1 MARITVEDCLDHVD
15 NRFELVMV
23 GSKRA
28 RQIATGGR
36 PALVPEEN
44 DKPTVI
50 ALREIEAG
58 LVTAAILT
66 EKPQDY
72 EIVDASEELE
82 LDADAA
88 VIAEIQ
94 AALTPESAATTEAV
108 SPEVAAAAELT
119 AALKAAMAPETPA
132 DPEEPAV

>member
-1 MARITVEDCLDHVD
+1 LGCNKDQIIYPGGIKMARITVEDCLDHVD

-50 ALREIEAG
+50 ALREIESG
-58 LVTAAILT
+58 LVTADILT

-72 EIVDASEELE
+72 EIVDAAEEPE

-88 VIAEIQ
+88 VIAAIE
-94 AALTPESAATTEAV
+94 AAL
-108 SPEVAAAAELT
+108 
-119 AALKAAMAPETPA
+119 APEGA
-132 DPEEPAV
+132 DDSAEEAAGA